1 MPAPAPEQWRCQSAS
16 RRQTSGGAL
25 RFVKNAVPTPPYSQS
40 CWRRASAASAILLRS
55 PRMTTLHC
63 LEFGFL
69 AGIVMFFV
77 LQRLGIIDRWIERLE
92 R

>member
-1 MPAPAPEQWRCQSAS
+1 
-16 RRQTSGGAL
+16 
-25 RFVKNAVPTPPYSQS
+25 
-40 CWRRASAASAILLRS
+40 
-55 PRMTTLHC
+55 MTTLHC

-77 LQRLGIIDRWIERLE
+77 LQRLGLIDRLIDRLE